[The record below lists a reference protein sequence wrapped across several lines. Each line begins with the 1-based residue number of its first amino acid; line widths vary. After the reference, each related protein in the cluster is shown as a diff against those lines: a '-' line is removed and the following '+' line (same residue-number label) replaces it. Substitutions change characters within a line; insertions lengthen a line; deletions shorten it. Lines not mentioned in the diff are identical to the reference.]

1 MLGNL
6 EKFVFGGPTGTV
18 TILTKENSTYT
29 SKELYLSGAIK
40 QALIDR
46 DELYYIVSTYLNNI
60 EILYRCPPECTHCH
74 FPNNCSAYLPGYALQ
89 NGKCL
94 TDSDGP
100 ITASKADSSRTTSA
114 RSIATGNVEAAT
126 WRGQTASSV
135 LTSTSR
141 TAVENALSKIKLY
154 LYWGGFD
161 RCWISSKGEELKRC
175 FLLLTICGCTTT
187 TATNTMGLPSRYS
200 RPSSL

>member
-74 FPNNCSAYLPGYALQ
+74 FPNNCSACLPGYALQ

-94 TDSDGP
+94 TDSDGTNHCVQGRF
-100 ITASKADSSRTTSA
+100 IKDNICQEYCHRKCRSCNLTRTDCIECADFYIKDSS
-114 RSIATGNVEAAT
+114 GECV
-126 WRGQTASSV
+126 
-135 LTSTSR
+135 
-141 TAVENALSKIKLY
+141 VEN
-154 LYWGGFD
+154 
-161 RCWISSKGEELKRC
+161 
-175 FLLLTICGCTTT
+175 
-187 TATNTMGLPSRYS
+187 
-200 RPSSL
+200 

>member
-1 MLGNL
+1 M
-6 EKFVFGGPTGTV
+6 
-18 TILTKENSTYT
+18 NSTT
-29 SKELYLSGAIK
+29 SSPPTSRTSRFSTGVPLSAPT
-40 QALIDR
+40 ATSLIIAVHASQDTPFKMANA
-46 DELYYIVSTYLNNI
+46 SQT
-60 EILYRCPPECTHCH
+60 
-74 FPNNCSAYLPGYALQ
+74 
-89 NGKCL
+89 L
-94 TDSDGP
+94 TGP
-100 ITASKADSSRTTSA
+100 ITASKADSSKTTSA